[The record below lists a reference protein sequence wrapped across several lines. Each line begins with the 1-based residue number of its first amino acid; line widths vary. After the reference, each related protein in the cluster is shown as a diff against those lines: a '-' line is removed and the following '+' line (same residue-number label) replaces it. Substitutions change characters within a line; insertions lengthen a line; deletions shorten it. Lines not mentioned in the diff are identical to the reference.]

1 MKEMS
6 QDISVLSP
14 TQSASIPL
22 GHTNVRHC
30 TLFDLRIIKIIMP
43 LYLLYSYTR
52 IFNFKVHAK
61 QDLRQ
66 IPYKGDSYA
75 KLLICAQTIM

>member
-30 TLFDLRIIKIIMP
+30 TLFDLRIIKV
-43 LYLLYSYTR
+43 LRKYLEISICSDTR
-52 IFNFKVHAK
+52 IFNVKVRAK
-61 QDLRQ
+61 PDLRQ
-66 IPYKGDSYA
+66 IPYMGGSYA
-75 KLLICAQTIM
+75 TL

>member
-30 TLFDLRIIKIIMP
+30 TLFDLRIINSIICILRVVP
-43 LYLLYSYTR
+43 YIR
-52 IFNFKVHAK
+52 IFNLKVHAK

-66 IPYKGDSYA
+66 IPYKGGSYA
-75 KLLICAQTIM
+75 QL